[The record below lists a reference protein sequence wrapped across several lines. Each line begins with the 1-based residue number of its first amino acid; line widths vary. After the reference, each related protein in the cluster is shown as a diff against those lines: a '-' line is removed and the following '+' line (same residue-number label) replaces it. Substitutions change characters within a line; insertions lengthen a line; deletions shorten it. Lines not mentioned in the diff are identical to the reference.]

1 MTTGAERVAAAF
13 EGRVIDRIPVFS
25 IMLDQGAKELGL
37 SLKEYYS
44 RGEYV
49 AEGQLRLREKYG
61 YDNLWSLFYVGREA
75 ELLGCTKIL
84 YAEDGPPNVGEMIL
98 RTRDDIARFE
108 PPTRIEDIPAF
119 AEPLK
124 CLQILRAESAG
135 RYPICA
141 YLTSAM
147 TLPAMLMGMEKW
159 IELLLIGPFDLRD
172 ELLRKCSDFFR
183 LLASAYRSAGA
194 DILVYANPFGSTDIV
209 PLKFLRE
216 ASLPWMQRDLAGMSM
231 DGFVYYCGGAR
242 LGGSIGLVA
251 EKLGFDTFYISPM
264 DDIRACK
271 RVVGDRGLVGA
282 AFNDA
287 RLIDCSEAEVRDAV
301 RRICEEG
308 MPGGHF
314 FLGTLLMPYSIPE
327 RNIHAFFDAA
337 REFGRASRA

>member
-1 MTTGAERVAAAF
+1 MTTGAERFAAAMD
-13 EGRVIDRIPVFS
+13 GRVIDRIPVFS
-25 IMLDQGAKELGL
+25 LMLDQGAKELGL

-75 ELLGCTKIL
+75 ELLGCSRIVF
-84 YAEDGPPNVGEMIL
+84 AEDGPPNVGEMIL
-98 RTRDDIARFE
+98 RSRDDIARFE
-108 PPTRIEDIPAF
+108 PPRRIEDIPAF

-124 CLQILRAESAG
+124 CLQILSAESAG

-147 TLPAMLMGMEKW
+147 TLPTLLMGMEKW
-159 IELLLIGPFDLRD
+159 IEMLLLGPFDLRD
-172 ELLRKCSDFFR
+172 QLLAKCSDFFR
-183 LLASAYRSAGA
+183 LLAQAYRSAGA

-209 PLKFLRE
+209 PRKFLE
-216 ASLPWMQRDLAGMSM
+216 EVSLPWMQRDLAGMSM
-231 DGFVYYCGGAR
+231 DGLVYYCGGAR
-242 LGGSIGLVA
+242 LTGSIGLAA
-251 EKLGFDTFYISPM
+251 ERLGFNAFYISPM

-271 RVVGDRGLVGA
+271 RIVGARGLVGA

-287 RLIDCSEAEVRDAV
+287 RLIDCPEEQVREEV
-301 RRICEEG
+301 RRICAEG
-308 MPGGHF
+308 AQGGHF

-327 RNIHAFFDAA
+327 RNIRAFFEAA
-337 REFGRASRA
+337 YEFGRVR

>member
-1 MTTGAERVAAAF
+1 MTTGAERFAAAV

-49 AEGQLRLREKYG
+49 AEGQLKLREKYG

-75 ELLGCTKIL
+75 ELLGCRKIVF
-84 YAEDGPPNVGEMIL
+84 AEDGPPNVGEMIL
-98 RTRDDIARFE
+98 RSHDDIARFE
-108 PPTRIEDIPAF
+108 PPRRIEDIPAF

-124 CLQILRAESAG
+124 CLKILRAESAG

-159 IELLLIGPFDLRD
+159 IELLLLGPYDLRD
-172 ELLRKCSDFFR
+172 QLLAKCSDFFR
-183 LLASAYRSAGA
+183 LLAQAYRSAGA

-209 PLKFLRE
+209 PQKFLQE
-216 ASLPWMQRDLAGMSM
+216 TSLPWMQRDLAGMSM

-242 LGGSIGLVA
+242 LSGSIGLVA
-251 EKLGFDTFYISPM
+251 ERLGFSAFYISPM

-271 RVVGDRGLVGA
+271 QVIGARGLVGA
-282 AFNDA
+282 ALNDA
-287 RLIDCSEAEVRDAV
+287 RLIDCSEEQVREEV
-301 RRICEEG
+301 RRICGEG
-308 MPGGHF
+308 VPGGHF

-327 RNIHAFFDAA
+327 RNIRAFFEAA
-337 REFGRASRA
+337 YTFGRAS